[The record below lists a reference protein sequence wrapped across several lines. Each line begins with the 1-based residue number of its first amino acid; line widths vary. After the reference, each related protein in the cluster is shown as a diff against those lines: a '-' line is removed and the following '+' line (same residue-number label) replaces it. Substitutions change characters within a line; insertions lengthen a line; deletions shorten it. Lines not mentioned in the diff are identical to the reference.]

1 MQRSVEWGR
10 KSRRHTRKLDDIA
23 GARSDHRSEARA
35 FHAYCNSHRSFHLRH
50 PVRLKRRA
58 FTLAELLVATA
69 IAGIATALMTAA
81 VVRHQRF
88 YSAAGEILSTRS
100 QLRDAAD
107 ILASDIRSASVS
119 MFGLPVMTDTAVEML
134 TVIATSVA
142 CSAPVGST
150 VGLPPSRLISGHTLT
165 SMLAQPDT
173 GDLALIYGASPSAPD
188 SGAWESFRIASFSS
202 RSLATS
208 CPSSSGF
215 TTPGDEFSGATGFQ
229 VSLTST
235 PSAAIRKG
243 APVYFLRRAR
253 YSYYRSSDGEWY
265 LGYRRCNVASPF
277 TCAAIQPV
285 SGPYLG
291 MTFRYYDLS
300 GAQVNAPAESF
311 RVARVEFVL
320 RGKST
325 NAIALTGD
333 ARKIWRDSVVVTV
346 SPRNRLR

>member
-1 MQRSVEWGR
+1 M
-10 KSRRHTRKLDDIA
+10 
-23 GARSDHRSEARA
+23 
-35 FHAYCNSHRSFHLRH
+35 
-50 PVRLKRRA
+50 RLKRRG
-58 FTLAELLVATA
+58 FTVAELIVATA
-69 IAGIATALMTAA
+69 IAGAATALMTAA

-88 YSAAGEILSTRS
+88 HSAAGEILSTRS

-107 ILASDIRSASVS
+107 ILASDMRAASVA

-142 CSAPVGST
+142 CSAPVSGT
-150 VGLPPSRLISGHTLT
+150 IGLAPGRLVSGHTLT

-173 GDLALIYGASPSAPD
+173 GDLALVYAASLSVPD
-188 SGAWESFRIASFSS
+188 SGTWESFRISAFAS

-229 VSLTST
+229 VTLTST
-235 PSAAIRKG
+235 PSVAVRKG
-243 APVYFLRRAR
+243 SPIFFLRRAR

-291 MTFRYYDLS
+291 MTFRYYDPS
-300 GAQVNAPAESF
+300 GAQVNTVAESF
-311 RVARVEFVL
+311 RVSRVELVL
-320 RGKST
+320 RGKAAK
-325 NAIALTGD
+325 AIALTGD
-333 ARKIWRDSVVVTV
+333 ARKVWRDSVVVTV
-346 SPRNRLR
+346 SPRNRMR